1 MELKA
6 PTADDVEQV
15 RLWRNKTPNVWRTPY
30 LLTDEMQADFYHD
43 IVCNRNANSRWWSVY
58 TQDKLMAFAGLTDIE
73 WENGL
78 AQISLVVMPEVGTS
92 GYGKQVVEMVL
103 DEAFG
108 NMGLK
113 TVYGECYMCNP
124 AVEFWKKITEEH
136 GGYHTA
142 IPRRKL
148 WRGKL
153 YGALHFSIWR

>member
-43 IVCNRNANSRWWSVY
+43 IVCNRNDNSRWWSVY
-58 TQDKLMAFAGLTDIE
+58 TQDTLMAFAGLTDIE

>member
-6 PTADDVEQV
+6 PTAQDAEEV
-15 RLWRNKTPNVWRTPY
+15 RLWRNQVLATLRTPY
-30 LLTDEMQADFYHD
+30 QLTGEMQADYYKNV
-43 IVCNRNANSRWWSVY
+43 ICNRQTNSRWWSVY
-58 TQDKLMAFAGLTDIE
+58 SAGALVGFTGLTGIE

-78 AQISLVVMPEVGTS
+78 AEISLIIKPDVRGS
-92 GYGKQVVEMVL
+92 GYGKQTVKLVL

-124 AVEFWKKITEEH
+124 AVEFWKKVTEEY
-136 GGYHTA
+136 GGNYTT
-142 IPRRKL
+142 IPRRKF

-153 YGALHFSIWR
+153 YDALHFSIWR